1 MTHMFLKKWAQ
12 QTNCR
17 EAGHCEILWGSGG
30 RVLTHNG
37 RVSQDTLIC
46 WIVLMKF
53 YTEAVC
59 VSSSFSCNHF
69 LAYYSKT
76 QSHNPRVA
84 APRLSGGN
92 ETNKGLAPQEDH
104 SIATENG
111 GTMNPL
117 YIFTGS
123 SMLYKKYIYYKQTV
137 GMAAKAS
144 EEFMVVTALGSTSDK
159 TKGKNY
165 KKRLLKTLRSIW
177 WMILQYTAILSY
189 HCTMVGK

>member
-1 MTHMFLKKWAQ
+1 MKSYEVAV
-12 QTNCR
+12 
-17 EAGHCEILWGSGG
+17 EG
-30 RVLTHNG
+30 LTHNG

-165 KKRLLKTLRSIW
+165 KKRLLKTLCSIW